1 MKEKVYLQITSGRG
15 PAECCRVVA
24 LVLERIVRQAQASG
38 LKVEMI
44 EREVGP
50 VNRALLS
57 ATIALQGTASG
68 ELADEWEGTVQWMPK
83 CPYRIYHKRKNWFVG
98 VHSFVLSE
106 SQEATERD
114 FRYETL
120 RASGPG
126 GQHVNKTESAVRAVH
141 IPSGMSVVASDQRS
155 QWQNK
160 KLATERLLVK
170 LSSWTMEQAMIQAQ
184 ENWSNHNHPSTGES
198 REGDSGTADLAV
210 SNKKYIK

>member
-24 LVLERIVRQAQASG
+24 LVLERIVKQAQARG

-50 VNRALLS
+50 VNRTLLS
-57 ATIALQGTASG
+57 AVISLQGAACD
-68 ELADEWEGTVQWMPK
+68 EVVDEWEGTVQWIAQS
-83 CPYRIYHKRKNWFVG
+83 PYRIYHKRKNWFVG

-106 SQEATERD
+106 SQEVTERD

-141 IPSGMSVVASDQRS
+141 IPTGMSVVASDQRL
-155 QWQNK
+155 Q
-160 KLATERLLVK
+160 L
-170 LSSWTMEQAMIQAQ
+170 
-184 ENWSNHNHPSTGES
+184 
-198 REGDSGTADLAV
+198 
-210 SNKKYIK
+210 

>member
-15 PAECCRVVA
+15 PTECCRVVA

-50 VNRALLS
+50 VNRTLLS

-68 ELADEWEGTVQWMPK
+68 ELADEWEGTVQWIAQS
-83 CPYRIYHKRKNWFVG
+83 PYRIYHKRKNWFVG

-120 RASGPG
+120 RGFRSGRAAC
-126 GQHVNKTESAVRAVH
+126 QQDRVRG
-141 IPSGMSVVASDQRS
+141 PCRS
-155 QWQNK
+155 HPVRDECGSFRP
-160 KLATERLLVK
+160 TF
-170 LSSWTMEQAMIQAQ
+170 TMAEQEAGNGTPVGETFVMDDG
-184 ENWSNHNHPSTGES
+184 TGD
-198 REGDSGTADLAV
+198 DSGAGKLE
-210 SNKKYIK
+210 

>member
-1 MKEKVYLQITSGRG
+1 MGRERCNGLPKARIAFITSGKTGLSVCIRL
-15 PAECCRVVA
+15 CCR
-24 LVLERIVRQAQASG
+24 RVR
-38 LKVEMI
+38 
-44 EREVGP
+44 R
-50 VNRALLS
+50 
-57 ATIALQGTASG
+57 LQK
-68 ELADEWEGTVQWMPK
+68 D
-83 CPYRIYHKRKNWFVG
+83 
-98 VHSFVLSE
+98 
-106 SQEATERD
+106 D

-184 ENWSNHNHPSTGES
+184 ENWSNHNHLQRGNPG
-198 REGDSGTADLAV
+198 EGDSGTADLAV

>member
-24 LVLERIVRQAQASG
+24 LVLEKVVKQAQAKG
-38 LKVEMI
+38 LKVEMV
-44 EREVGP
+44 EREIGS
-50 VNRALLS
+50 VNRTLLS
-57 ATIALQGTASG
+57 ATISLQGVGSD
-68 ELADEWEGTVQWMPK
+68 ELVDEWEGTVLWIAK
-83 CPYRIYHKRKNWFVG
+83 SPYRIYHKRKNWFVG

-106 SQEATERD
+106 RQEATEQD
-114 FRYETL
+114 IRYETL

-170 LSSWTMEQAMIQAQ
+170 LSSWTMEQAMVQAQ
-184 ENWSNHNHPSTGES
+184 ANWDNHNHLQRGNPVKVIQEP
-198 REGDSGTADLAV
+198 LM
-210 SNKKYIK
+210 